1 MFERKIYR
9 IYDCGNV
16 RWELDVNW
24 KRIFIILIV
33 NLFF

>member
-16 RWELDVNW
+16 RWEYDLQKKDINY
-24 KRIFIILIV
+24 
-33 NLFF
+33 N